1 MNNDVYTIGN
11 KNMNNKS
18 ELEKKKKEA
27 AAQQKFQDKRMKAF
41 SDLLMLVN
49 HPEAAKRI
57 YPGNCEV
64 GGSHN

>member
-1 MNNDVYTIGN
+1 
-11 KNMNNKS
+11 MNNKS

-41 SDLLMLVN
+41 SDLLVN

-64 GGSHN
+64 WGSHN